1 MCKQLLLGLLGIALA
16 AFPTHSIGQNIKRG
30 AAVFIESDGS
40 PFHDEVAAAIRKKGV
55 PLVQVQ
61 DRAEAEYVL
70 SGVLDAENHIG
81 RGISMFPQASAH
93 AMLILSGKDGK
104 QIFSCSSTKGR
115 AYNGY
120 RSVAEDCSKRLA
132 KAINSPEMR

>member
-1 MCKQLLLGLLGIALA
+1 MRKQLLFGFLVLAFTAL
-16 AFPTHSIGQNIKRG
+16 PSHSIGQSIKPG

-40 PFHDEVAAAIRKKGV
+40 PFHDEVAAALRKKGV

-61 DRAEAEYVL
+61 DKAEAEYVL

-81 RGISMFPQASAH
+81 RGVSMFPQASAH
-93 AMLILSGKDGK
+93 VMLILSGRDGK
-104 QIFSCSSTKGR
+104 QVFSCSSTKGR

-132 KAINSPEMR
+132 TTIRSSEAR